1 MKKYIIYFSIAIAL
15 MNNMP
20 THAFDNV
27 KFGKLSTKHGL
38 SQSNVLCI
46 LQDSKGY
53 MWFGTQNGLNV
64 YNGYTFKVYT
74 KNESK
79 PDSLS
84 NNVVHSLYEDTAGNL
99 WVGTEGGGLNLFNRD
114 TETFKHFSPEKNPGI
129 VSHPIIKTVYEDQNH
144 VLWIGTYG
152 GGIDLFD
159 TNSGSVTHFSHQKSN
174 KQSLSC
180 NLINVIYG
188 DTKGNIWIGTE
199 GNGLNKY
206 DRKHNAFIRYPY
218 KAIGMKENNHSKFL
232 SGDTVNTI
240 YEDRRGNIWI
250 GTWGGGL
257 NLLNPETNEFFCY
270 LNDKNGF
277 NNPEDKVVRGISEDK
292 DGNIWVGFWNNGLIK
307 LDYESGRI
315 ERYKHNPNRIESL
328 GSDIIWT
335 LYTDLSGI
343 LWIGTWG
350 DGLNKYVWEDNLF
363 FHAKHEAWETNS
375 LNNNKVNCLFE
386 DSKGLFWIGTLGGGL
401 NRFDRT
407 TGTYTFY
414 MNDPQNPDSIPNNIV
429 RTIYETK
436 RGDLWIGTDGGLSRL
451 DRDTETFFTFK
462 KNDGY
467 SNSLKDNRVYS
478 LFEDEHEML
487 WIGYWHMGVSL
498 FDANYNNFYHYDQQN
513 NALSSNNVW
522 VIFEDTRK
530 NLWCGTTNGLNKMVR
545 SHNNFKQYKHD
556 IASDGSI
563 SNNGI
568 SDIFEDSEGRLWI
581 GTLGGG
587 LNQYIQKTDCFIAYK
602 KVDGLPD
609 NNIKGIQEDNK
620 GNLWISTNFG
630 ISRFDPKNKKFQN
643 FTTNDGL
650 QNNEFSIGA
659 VEKSKTG
666 EIFFGGING
675 FNFFNPNNIEM
686 NKYIPPVVLTSL
698 KRRGENIL
706 ENQSLDNLKLLTF
719 SWKNNSFEFEY
730 AALNYIQTEEN
741 NYAYRLEGFESNWN
755 NMNTKRFG
763 RYTNI
768 PDGKYSLQIIASNND
783 GLWNESGYR
792 LDIKVIPPFWRMTWF
807 KITMVMLILLIFYAI
822 YIIKTIRIQKR
833 NQLLESLV
841 KKRSKSL
848 AEKNQELEQEIIE
861 RKKIE
866 ESLRRANDEIEKNNY
881 KLKITMDKLQK
892 MSRTDPLTKLP
903 NRRHMTERI
912 KEEINQYKKNQK
924 PFSIVM
930 TDIDHFKKFNDT
942 YGHDCGDYVLNKV
955 AEIIKESVRQ
965 EDFAARWGGEEF
977 LMLLSGTISTQGK
990 NLTEIIRKR
999 IASTKFVFDGRPMS
1013 VTLTFGLANFDM
1025 DLGLDGTI
1033 QNADKALYIGK
1044 NQSRNCCVVYEE
1056 ENDSY
1061 DQLG

>member
-1 MKKYIIYFSIAIAL
+1 MKKCILYFLNIIAFINIISA
-15 MNNMP
+15 
-20 THAFDNV
+20 HAFDNIR
-27 KFGKLSTKHGL
+27 FSKLSTKHGL

-46 LQDSKGY
+46 FQDSKGY

-64 YNGYTFKVYT
+64 FNGYTFKVYT
-74 KNESK
+74 HIEGN

-84 NNVVHSLYEDTAGNL
+84 NNVVHALCEDFDRNL
-99 WVGTEGGGLNLFNRD
+99 WVGTEGGGLNLFNRN
-114 TETFKHFSPEKNPGI
+114 TETFKQFSPEKNSEI
-129 VSHPIIKTVYEDQNH
+129 VSHPIIKTIYEDHHH

-152 GGIDLFD
+152 GGIDLYD
-159 TNSGSVTHFSHQKSN
+159 RKRSRATHYSHQTNN

-180 NLINVIYG
+180 DLINVIYG

-199 GNGLNKY
+199 GKGLNKY
-206 DRKHNAFIRYPY
+206 DRKKNGFIRYPY
-218 KAIGMKENNHSKFL
+218 QVIGSKDKKYSKSL
-232 SGDTVNTI
+232 SGDTVNVI

-257 NLLNPETNEFFCY
+257 NLLDPKTDEFVSY

-277 NNPEDKVVRGISEDK
+277 KTPEDKIVRGISEDK
-292 DGNIWVGFWNNGLIK
+292 DGNIWVGLWNNGLIK
-307 LDYESGRI
+307 LNPESGSI
-315 ERYKHNPNRIESL
+315 VRYKHNPNRPESP

-350 DGLNKYVWEDNLF
+350 DGLNKYVWEDNRF
-363 FHAKHEAWETNS
+363 FHVKHETSEPNS

-386 DSKGLFWIGTLGGGL
+386 DSSGLFWIGTLGGGL
-401 NRFDRT
+401 NRFDRA
-407 TGTYTFY
+407 TGKYTFFKH
-414 MNDPQNPDSIPNNIV
+414 DPQNPESIPNNIV
-429 RTIYETK
+429 RAIYESK
-436 RGDLWIGTDGGLSRL
+436 RGDIWIGTDGGLSRL
-451 DRDTETFFTFK
+451 DRDTEIFYTFQK
-462 KNDGY
+462 KAGD
-467 SNSLKDNRVYS
+467 SNSLRDNRVYS
-478 LFEDEHEML
+478 LHEDEHEML
-487 WIGYWHMGVSL
+487 WIGYWHMGISL
-498 FDANYNNFYHYDQQN
+498 FDANYNNFYHYDQQTN
-513 NALSSNNVW
+513 GLSANNVW
-522 VIFEDTRK
+522 VIFEDSRK
-530 NLWCGTTNGLNKMVR
+530 DVWCGTTNGLNKIVR

-556 IASDGSI
+556 ASDSSI

-568 SDIFEDSEGRLWI
+568 SAVFEDSEERLWI

-587 LNQYIQKTDCFIAYK
+587 LNQYIRKTDQFISYK
-602 KVDGLPD
+602 KEDGLPD

-630 ISRFDPKNKKFQN
+630 ISRFDPNSKKFQN

-650 QNNEFSIGA
+650 QDNEFCIGA

-666 EIFFGGING
+666 ELYFGGING

-698 KRRGENIL
+698 KRRGENIV
-706 ENQSLDNLKLLTF
+706 ENLSLDNLKQLTF
-719 SWKNNSFEFEY
+719 SWKDNSFEFEY
-730 AALNYIQTEEN
+730 AALNYIQTDEN
-741 NYAYRLEGFESNWN
+741 NYAYRLEGFETDWN
-755 NMNTKRFG
+755 IMNNKRFG

-768 PDGKYSLQIIASNND
+768 PDGQYSLQIIASNND
-783 GLWNESGYR
+783 GIWNQNGYR
-792 LDIKVIPPFWRMTWF
+792 LDINVIPPFWRMTWF
-807 KITMVMLILLIFYAI
+807 KIAMGLLILVFFYAI
-822 YIIKTIRIQKR
+822 YIIKTISIQRR
-833 NQLLESLV
+833 NHLLEKLV

-848 AEKNQELEQEIIE
+848 AEKNKELEQEIIE
-861 RKKIE
+861 RKKME

-881 KLKITMDKLQK
+881 KLQITMDKLHK

-912 KEEINQYKKNQK
+912 KEEIEQYKKNK
-924 PFSIVM
+924 KDFSIVM

-977 LMLLSGTISTQGK
+977 LMLLSGTSSSQGK
-990 NLTEIIRKR
+990 NLTERLRKR
-999 IASTKFVFDGRPMS
+999 IASSKFIFDGRPMS
-1013 VTLTFGLANFDM
+1013 VTLTFGLANFDLN
-1025 DLGLDGTI
+1025 LGLDATI

-1044 NQSRNCCVVYEE
+1044 NQSRNCCIVYEE
-1056 ENDSY
+1056 QNNENAAPA
-1061 DQLG
+1061 